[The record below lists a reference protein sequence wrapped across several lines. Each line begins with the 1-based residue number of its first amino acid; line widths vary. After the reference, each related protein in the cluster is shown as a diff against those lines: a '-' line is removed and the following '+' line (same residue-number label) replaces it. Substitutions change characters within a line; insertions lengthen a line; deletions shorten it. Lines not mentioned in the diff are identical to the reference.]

1 MPAAIRVRVPATVAN
16 LGPGF
21 DAFGIAIRMYLEVE
35 LEPRRDTVDVSLD
48 GEGSGELPAD
58 ETNLVIRSMD
68 AFFSHIARRPSGFA
82 VTIRNPI
89 PLASGLGSSA
99 AAVVGGLMAAR
110 ALAGSKVPQTEMIS
124 LATEIEGHPDN
135 ILPAL
140 LGGLVVC
147 YRSWKTGELHHYQL
161 EPSERLIPILV
172 VPREGYPTKK
182 AREALPGDV
191 SFEDAQ
197 FTASRAGL
205 LVGAMTT
212 GAGAEVLAEAMNDRL
227 HEPHR
232 LRLMPET
239 AEVLGQLRD
248 AGLPAAMAG
257 AGPSILV
264 VVPKPE
270 AATRTEQVRRVCR
283 NRNAGWRVFASEWE
297 PEGAQDQV

>member
-1 MPAAIRVRVPATVAN
+1 MPAAVKVRVPATVAN

-21 DAFGIAIRMYLEVE
+21 DAFGVAIRMYLEVE
-35 LEPRRDTVDVSLD
+35 VEPRRDSIDVSLD

-68 AFFSHIARRPSGFA
+68 AFFNHISRRPAGFA
-82 VTIRNPI
+82 VSIRNPI

-99 AAVVGGLMAAR
+99 AAVVGGLSAAR
-110 ALAGSKVPQTEMIS
+110 ALTGSAVPQTEMID
-124 LATEIEGHPDN
+124 LATELEGHPDN
-135 ILPAL
+135 VLPAL

-147 YRSWKTGELHHYQL
+147 YRSGPSNELRHYQMD
-161 EPSERLIPILV
+161 PSDRLVPILI
-172 VPREGYPTKK
+172 VPREGFPTKK

-205 LVGAMTT
+205 LVGAMTS
-212 GAGAEVLAEAMNDRL
+212 GAGSDVLADAMKDRL

-232 LRLMPET
+232 LKLMPET
-239 AEVLGQLRD
+239 AAVLEQLRS

-257 AGPSILV
+257 AGPSILA

-270 AATRTEQVRRVCR
+270 AATRTEQIRRVCR
-283 NRNAGWRVFASEWE
+283 SREAGWRVFVSEWE
-297 PEGAQDQV
+297 PEGALAEA

>member
-1 MPAAIRVRVPATVAN
+1 

-68 AFFSHIARRPSGFA
+68 AFFNHIARRPSGFA

-124 LATEIEGHPDN
+124 LATELEGHPDN

-147 YRSWKTGELHHYQL
+147 YRSGRTGDLHHYRL

-205 LVGAMTT
+205 LVGAMMA

-239 AEVLGQLRD
+239 AEVLNQLRD

-297 PEGAQDQV
+297 PEGAQDQT